1 MIKIDE
7 EKINNLLEQ
16 LEKYSI
22 SNKWITQIFNVKCI
36 TDINVI
42 QYNMILYLIKH
53 LQENFEERIKVEI
66 L

>member
-22 SNKWITQIFNVKCI
+22 SNKWITQICNVKCI

-53 LQENFEERIKVEI
+53 LQENFEEWIKVEI

>member
-1 MIKIDE
+1 MIKIAE

-22 SNKWITQIFNVKCI
+22 SNKWITQICNVKCI

>member
-16 LEKYSI
+16 LEKYNI
-22 SNKWITQIFNVKCI
+22 SNKWITQICNVKCI

-53 LQENFEERIKVEI
+53 LQENLEERIKVEI

>member
-22 SNKWITQIFNVKCI
+22 SNKWITQICNVKCI
-36 TDINVI
+36 TVV
-42 QYNMILYLIKH
+42 QYNILLMLIQH
-53 LQENFEERIKVEI
+53 LQENLEERIKVEI

>member
-22 SNKWITQIFNVKCI
+22 SNKWITQICNVKCI
-36 TDINVI
+36 TDITVV
-42 QYNMILYLIKH
+42 QYNILLMLIQH
-53 LQENFEERIKVEI
+53 LQENLEERIKVEI

>member
-22 SNKWITQIFNVKCI
+22 SNKWITKICNVKCI

-53 LQENFEERIKVEI
+53 LQENFEEWIKVEI

>member
-7 EKINNLLEQ
+7 EKINNLLEH

-22 SNKWITQIFNVKCI
+22 SNKWITQICNVKCI